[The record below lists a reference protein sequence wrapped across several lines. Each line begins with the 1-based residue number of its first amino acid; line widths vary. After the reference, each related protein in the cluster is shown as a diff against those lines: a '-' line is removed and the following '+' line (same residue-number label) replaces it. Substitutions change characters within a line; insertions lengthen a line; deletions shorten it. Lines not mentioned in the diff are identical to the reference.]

1 MAEGYLKSLNIDN
14 LSVKSR
20 GLSAD
25 GSKVSKNSEK
35 AMAEIGIDIKEHI
48 SKQLGICDIAWADKI
63 ICMSPSHK
71 TVLDFY
77 AKGEKVFVLGDGI
90 PDPFGADILAYRNC
104 REAIINQIDILN
116 KDGFFSEITIVS
128 LQREHIKHIAE
139 LEKSCFSS
147 PWSEEMILES
157 FVNGTKFFVATQNG
171 EVLGYVGISCI
182 LDEGYITNIAVFE
195 EHRKKGVGTALI
207 NRLFSLASDIKL
219 DFISLEVRAS
229 NETAISLYTKLGFKQ
244 EGRRKNFYTAPTED
258 ALIMTKRFEI

>member
-1 MAEGYLKSLNIDN
+1 
-14 LSVKSR
+14 
-20 GLSAD
+20 
-25 GSKVSKNSEK
+25 
-35 AMAEIGIDIKEHI
+35 
-48 SKQLGICDIAWADKI
+48 
-63 ICMSPSHK
+63 
-71 TVLDFY
+71 
-77 AKGEKVFVLGDGI
+77 
-90 PDPFGADILAYRNC
+90 
-104 REAIINQIDILN
+104 
-116 KDGFFSEITIVS
+116 
-128 LQREHIKHIAE
+128 
-139 LEKSCFSS
+139 
-147 PWSEEMILES
+147 MILES